1 MGSATRSPLL
11 STLQRE
17 RVNRRVICESGVG
30 LCGLCVS
37 VAHSLFVFP
46 PPADIPCGML
56 VALTGASGFIGSYTA
71 RALHRAG
78 HTVRALVR
86 PTSRRDHIADVVAEF
101 REGDAADPQAI
112 AGLVAGTEAVIHNAA
127 DWDAL
132 ERSPATN
139 FERNVLGSLRLLEAA
154 RQAGAEQFL
163 FVSSAAVYHEILPDR
178 ALDEN
183 HPTWP
188 GSVCGAYKAAIEPHL
203 KAYHTAYGLN
213 TSAWR
218 PAAVYGVDPNLKAS
232 QWHDLIDRARAG
244 GTIDTPAGGKITHVQ
259 DIAEGLSL
267 AVGDA
272 SVAGQFY
279 NLIDRYMYWQQAA
292 EFAKEITGS
301 SATVVDRKGSGPK
314 NTFDTRKAT
323 GFFDR
328 HGNTTALRRGLDG
341 VREYVGELLKRM
353 EN

>member
-1 MGSATRSPLL
+1 
-11 STLQRE
+11 
-17 RVNRRVICESGVG
+17 
-30 LCGLCVS
+30 
-37 VAHSLFVFP
+37 
-46 PPADIPCGML
+46 ML

-86 PTSRRDHIADVVAEF
+86 PTSRRDHIAEVVGEF
-101 REGDAADPQAI
+101 REGDVADTQAI
-112 AGLVAGTEAVIHNAA
+112 AGLVAGAEAVIHNAV

-132 ERSPATN
+132 ERSPVVN
-139 FERNVLGSLRLLEAA
+139 FERNVLGSLRLLDAA
-154 RQAGAEQFL
+154 RQAGVEQFV
-163 FVSSAAVYHEILPDR
+163 FVSSVAVYHEILPDR

-188 GSVCGAYKAAIEPHL
+188 SSIYGAYKASIEPHL
-203 KAYHTAYGLN
+203 KAYHTTYGMN

-218 PAAVYGVDPNLKAS
+218 PAAVYGVDPNPKAS
-232 QWHDLIDRARAG
+232 QWYALIDTARKG

-259 DIAEGLSL
+259 DVADALTL

-279 NLIDRYMYWQQAA
+279 NLVDRYMYWQQAA
-292 EFAKEITGS
+292 EFAKAVAGS
-301 SATVVDRKGSGPK
+301 NATVVDRKGSGPK
-314 NTFDTRKAT
+314 NTFDTRKAV

-328 HGNTTALRRGLDG
+328 HGNTTAIRRGLDG
-341 VREYVGELLKRM
+341 VRQYVGELLQATG
-353 EN
+353 